1 MERKKGLE
9 ESLEFEEEQN
19 EELREITI
27 LTSTIVISVFRLI
40 KVFDKMINRSKE

>member
-19 EELREITI
+19 EELREISI

-40 KVFDKMINRSKE
+40 KVFDKMINRSN

>member
-27 LTSTIVISVFRLI
+27 LTSTIAISVFRLI
-40 KVFDKMINRSKE
+40 KVFDRMINRSKE

>member
-40 KVFDKMINRSKE
+40 KVFDRMINRSKE

>member
-9 ESLEFEEEQN
+9 ESIEFEEEQN

-40 KVFDKMINRSKE
+40 KVFDRMINRSKE

>member
-19 EELREITI
+19 EELREISI

>member
-27 LTSTIVISVFRLI
+27 LTSTIVISIFRLI
-40 KVFDKMINRSKE
+40 KVFDKMINRSN